1 MLSKSFDLN
10 DIQHEPTDA
19 QLEILMNS
27 VATEANRR
35 AEIAR
40 QQLMQ
45 RLRDDITA
53 ANKRPQVIAS
63 AWVKLSDP
71 DL

>member
-1 MLSKSFDLN
+1 MQSERFDLN

-19 QLEILMNS
+19 QLEILMKS

-35 AEIAR
+35 AEVAR

-53 ANKRPQVIAS
+53 ANKLQQVIVS
-63 AWVKLSDP
+63 A
-71 DL
+71 

>member
-63 AWVKLSDP
+63 A
-71 DL
+71 